1 MEITKINNGY
11 KFQNIEFNFTQD
23 AEKLSNTQAH
33 FITDKGIILID
44 TDVVIDNKTFTD
56 IDSIINYFK

>member
-23 AEKLSNTQAH
+23 AEKLSNKQAH
-33 FITDKGIILID
+33 FITDKGVILID